1 MVADL
6 DHNKRLY
13 KDAVEE
19 NGRLEARIQAFAI
32 NAQSEQDVLSGEVKR
47 REETIARL
55 KMEAMNLNEVNSRCE
70 EKVCF
75 SWISSTGQTA
85 TTYMLHVVT
94 CQWGW
99 VSIKTTQLNA
109 DTSRETLDRGWT
121 SLSTNLPG

>member
-13 KDAVEE
+13 KDSVEE

-70 EKVCF
+70 EKVHSAFGHGIF
-75 SWISSTGQTA
+75 SFIYQRKLMF
-85 TTYMLHVVT
+85 YP
-94 CQWGW
+94 
-99 VSIKTTQLNA
+99 
-109 DTSRETLDRGWT
+109 TSF
-121 SLSTNLPG
+121 NK